1 MKKEKST
8 DTSLGYLREH
18 KLYKGM
24 FYYKKS
30 KRGYSKD
37 FYNYTRASWYA
48 NIPSEPPKVI
58 GNLPYGSK

>member
-1 MKKEKST
+1 MKKTKSIE
-8 DTSLGYLREH
+8 YLREH

-24 FYYKKS
+24 FYYRRS

-48 NIPSEPPKVI
+48 SIPVDKPKQV
-58 GNLPYGSK
+58 GQLPYESLRS